1 MRINRLLCLFLFLFG
16 GILIYGQIIEP
27 KHQLDA
33 FVEMEG
39 TGHIGENTPLWQVSN
54 RHGLPSLNNF
64 GYVRGGI
71 DYKLKLPHHWRFD
84 SKVDLVAGV
93 GLDRPFIVQQ
103 AYADLSFHWLTLSV
117 GSKERS
123 FEQLNSYLSSGGLVW
138 SGNAR
143 PIPQIRIGAFD
154 YVQFFRR
161 FGLKGELSFGWFTDD
176 DYQYDRQ
183 KETDDIALRE
193 NYWTSDI
200 KYHSKNFYMRIGDP
214 DKHWIWEMGYRL
226 DTQFGGVQHAQY
238 LNGEKPDIV
247 LGTGWKQYWQ
257 ALIPQKGDSSQPEGS
272 QIAFAGNMLG
282 SELLKLNY
290 QWKGKKVSI
299 YMENYFDDFSGMG
312 KLNQFDGLW
321 GFEYKNKN
329 SDYLDNLVVEYYQS
343 TCQSGPLHGE
353 DNGVLCGKTGGG
365 DNYYNNFSYPGWT
378 HWGRSIGTPLVASP
392 MYNDNGILYFKY
404 TRVKAFHI
412 GVSGKLSDELRY
424 RFMMSFNKTWGT
436 VFRPLIEPLENFSAM
451 AEFIYTPQKLD
462 NWQFTASLAGD
473 AGEIY
478 GDNLGLRINVRKVF
492 NVIRK

>member
-1 MRINRLLCLFLFLFG
+1 MRIDRLFFL
-16 GILIYGQIIEP
+16 ILALIVADVSVTRVYAQ
-27 KHQLDA
+27 KHSLDA
-33 FVEMEG
+33 FVELEG
-39 TGHIGENTPLWQVSN
+39 TGHIGDNTPLWQVSN

-71 DYKLKLPHHWRFD
+71 DYRLKLPYHWRFD
-84 SKVDLVAGV
+84 SKIDLVAGL
-93 GLDRPFIVQQ
+93 GLDKPFIIQQ

-123 FEQLNSYLSSGGLVW
+123 FEQLNSSLSSGGLVW

-143 PIPQIRIGAFD
+143 PIPQIRIGAFE

-161 FGLKGELSFGWFTDD
+161 FALKGELAFGWFTDN
-176 DYQYDRQ
+176 DYQYERQ
-183 KETDDIALRE
+183 KETDDIALRG

-200 KYHSKNFYMRIGDP
+200 KYHNKNFYMRIGDP
-214 DKHWIWEMGYRL
+214 NKHWIWEMGYRL

-282 SELLKLNY
+282 SELLKLTY
-290 QWKGKKVSI
+290 QWKEKRVSI

-312 KLNQFDGLW
+312 KLNLFDGLW

-329 SDYLDNLVVEYYQS
+329 CDYLDNIVVEYYQS
-343 TCQSGPLHGE
+343 THQSGPLHGE
-353 DNGVLCGKTGGG
+353 DHGVLCGKTGGG

-378 HWGRSIGTPLVASP
+378 HWGRSMGTPLVASP
-392 MYNDNGILYFKY
+392 MYNDNGILYFRY

-436 VFRPLIEPLENFSAM
+436 VFRPIVEPLENFSAL
-451 AEFIYTPQKLD
+451 AELVYTPSKLD
-462 NWQFTASLAGD
+462 NWVFTASLAGD
-473 AGEIY
+473 AGGIY
-478 GDNLGLRINVRKVF
+478 GDNLGLRLNIRKVF
-492 NVIRK
+492 SVIKK

>member
-1 MRINRLLCLFLFLFG
+1 
-16 GILIYGQIIEP
+16 
-27 KHQLDA
+27 
-33 FVEMEG
+33 
-39 TGHIGENTPLWQVSN
+39 
-54 RHGLPSLNNF
+54 
-64 GYVRGGI
+64 
-71 DYKLKLPHHWRFD
+71 
-84 SKVDLVAGV
+84 
-93 GLDRPFIVQQ
+93 
-103 AYADLSFHWLTLSV
+103 
-117 GSKERS
+117 
-123 FEQLNSYLSSGGLVW
+123 
-138 SGNAR
+138 
-143 PIPQIRIGAFD
+143 
-154 YVQFFRR
+154 
-161 FGLKGELSFGWFTDD
+161 
-176 DYQYDRQ
+176 
-183 KETDDIALRE
+183 
-193 NYWTSDI
+193 
-200 KYHSKNFYMRIGDP
+200 
-214 DKHWIWEMGYRL
+214 
-226 DTQFGGVQHAQY
+226 
-238 LNGEKPDIV
+238 
-247 LGTGWKQYWQ
+247 
-257 ALIPQKGDSSQPEGS
+257 
-272 QIAFAGNMLG
+272 
-282 SELLKLNY
+282 
-290 QWKGKKVSI
+290 
-299 YMENYFDDFSGMG
+299 MENYFDDFSGMG